1 MLKKTLYVFISIIL
15 VVAVAQ
21 AKKNKTA
28 KIKDNIAID
37 LKYGWQIKVRD
48 NWKAKSLREPSVER
62 LFMEK
67 KNYLVNPYVDM
78 YDAEYTIPRAM
89 IYVQEFSGSEKDFEA
104 LIKISLLEHRSDNAI
119 IRKMGLLRDSEFI
132 ISGDVLIDTI
142 HALQALQVYVKRTYE
157 RVLVIPDRSGF
168 GSPREQYINDHE
180 VHEIYIMK
188 KENLI
193 YVFQAYCEREFYESN
208 ADEFQSMIRTFEIS
222 PEPISGAAE

>member
-1 MLKKTLYVFISIIL
+1 MLRKTFYVFVSIIL

-21 AKKNKTA
+21 AKKNRTA

-48 NWKAKSLREPSVER
+48 NWKAKSLKEPSVER

-67 KNYLVNPYVDM
+67 RNYLVNPYVAT

-89 IYVQEFSGSEKDFEA
+89 IYVQEFNGSEKDFEA
-104 LIKISLLEHRSDNAI
+104 LIKISLEEHRSDNAI
-119 IRKMGLLRDSEFI
+119 ISRMGLLWDSEFI
-132 ISGDVLIDTI
+132 ISGDVLIDSI

-157 RVLVIPDRSGF
+157 RLLVIPDRSGS
-168 GSPREQYINDHE
+168 GSPSQKYINDHE
-180 VHEIYIMK
+180 VHEIYIMT

-193 YVFQAYCEREFYESN
+193 YVFQAYCEREFYENN
-208 ADEFQSMIRTFEIS
+208 AEEFQSMIQTFEFL